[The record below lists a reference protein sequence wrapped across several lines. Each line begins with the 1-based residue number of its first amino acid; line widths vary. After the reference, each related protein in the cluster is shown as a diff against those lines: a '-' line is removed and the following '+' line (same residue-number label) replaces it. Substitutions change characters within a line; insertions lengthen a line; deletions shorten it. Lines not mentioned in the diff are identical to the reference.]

1 MQIKI
6 LAVEDDPHIARLLAL
21 ELGRL
26 GYSLRTVGTAAEA
39 LVQLRSAA
47 PNLMLLDLGLPDRD
61 GADVL
66 RELRAS
72 GDALPVICL
81 TARDQAVER
90 VGGLRAGA
98 DDYIVKPF
106 DISELDARIR
116 AVLRRSDRGAPQ
128 ELVIGGLRLT
138 ADETRVLGRDGPLGF
153 TPREVHVLRRLM
165 KNAGRV
171 VTKAQLTETLA
182 ALNED
187 IGEKTVEV
195 YVHRIRQ
202 KIQDNDVEIVTVRGF
217 GYLLR
222 AIGLRRRTTMA
233 VRSTTASLRRRLLM
247 RVALPLL
254 GLFALD
260 GALSAWAAR
269 HYANHVYDRWLYDSA
284 QSLAQQ
290 VRLTRG
296 QAALN
301 LPRVAQEMFE
311 WDAEDRILFRVEGSR
326 SGLIAGH
333 DVPLHGA
340 ATKSACTTCATS
352 TRRSTAT
359 RCAGRC

>member
-1 MQIKI
+1 MTASGKVGRVQIKI

-72 GDALPVICL
+72 GDSLPVICL

-128 ELVIGGLRLT
+128 ELAIGGLRLT

-222 AIGLRRRTTMA
+222 A
-233 VRSTTASLRRRLLM
+233 
-247 RVALPLL
+247 
-254 GLFALD
+254 LD
-260 GALSAWAAR
+260 
-269 HYANHVYDRWLYDSA
+269 
-284 QSLAQQ
+284 
-290 VRLTRG
+290 
-296 QAALN
+296 
-301 LPRVAQEMFE
+301 
-311 WDAEDRILFRVEGSR
+311 
-326 SGLIAGH
+326 
-333 DVPLHGA
+333 
-340 ATKSACTTCATS
+340 
-352 TRRSTAT
+352 
-359 RCAGRC
+359 